1 MADNVYGDNSLKM
14 RTFYDIMKLVKARE
28 NTDDKWRFNPKK
40 TTRTA
45 DLVAAVA
52 ATIEEDLLI
61 CVQSLV
67 KAFGMSAG
75 TIFNIIHNILGL
87 IKKSTRWVPKLL
99 SPDQVEKRVEIS
111 AAFIRLV
118 QEMGR
123 GILSRIVMMDESAV
137 SMHTP

>member
-1 MADNVYGDNSLKM
+1 M
-14 RTFYDIMKLVKARE
+14 KARK

-52 ATIEEDLLI
+52 TTVEEDLLI
-61 CVQSLV
+61 RAQSLV
-67 KAFGMSAG
+67 KTFDMSAG

-99 SPDQVEKRVEIS
+99 SPDQVEQRVETS
-111 AAFIRLV
+111 AALIQLA
-118 QEMGR
+118 QDMER
-123 GILSRIVMMDESAV
+123 GILSRIIMMDESAV